1 MYTEMKTN
9 PNDRRQ
15 GSACEQSESGRTSSQ
30 IPWDVEAVIVGAES
44 RELLVERL
52 EQLQA
57 AIAENTEA
65 RLVDIAATLNTQTQP
80 SQCRIALV
88 AASVEE
94 LGKRIERA
102 LVRLSADECPFIN
115 DAAGIY
121 YFSKPLYQKGAVAF
135 LFPGEGA
142 QYLSMLGD
150 LCTHFPEMDRCL
162 QLADEAFTRHD
173 PDARPISEFVHF
185 PKDADPEDAESAR
198 QELGR
203 LDSTMVSVL
212 FADWAMNELLTS
224 LQIEADVIAG
234 HSAGELAALGAA
246 KSMPGEDQAVN
257 VVGMMQALRNQ
268 DSGDGQRFVLLAVG
282 ASREVVA
289 ETIEKVIPK
298 VPTDSELHLAMDNCP
313 HQTVLVGTS
322 EAMEAV
328 VDELT
333 AAKVMHEKLPFD
345 RPYHTYLFEPYLE
358 DLSKYFAEVPF
369 RTPEATVYSCTTAQ
383 PFPNDPD
390 QIRDLALSHWASRV
404 RFTDM
409 IRQMHDDGV
418 RIFIEAGP
426 RGNLSSFATD
436 ILRGEEFLAVAAN
449 VQRRSGTMQ
458 LNHLV
463 AQLAAHHV
471 PMQLG
476 HLYERREHSEFIWQ
490 AKEPATKQ
498 ENAARPT
505 KTSERLAAMPPTVP
519 EVPSS
524 SASRARPELPIPQSK
539 PVADLP
545 PASSSAGST
554 SHVMNRYMSVM
565 EQFLGDQEAVTK
577 AYLQQK
583 RTGQR
588 VSRKVPRTSKQSIR
602 PTGGTQPAP
611 ALRTPQAVPSTP
623 PHGPLIGEII
633 DHQPGKSL
641 VMRRRLDLQEDIYA
655 GEHTV
660 GGRDVSKVDPA
671 HHGLPVMPMTFNLE
685 MMAEIGTLLIPGFVV
700 AAIRDVQLQ
709 RWLDFDAGDVGL
721 IQVSAT
727 LLEEPLPAGEL
738 KGAKLIRV
746 EVRDL
751 GSAHDP
757 DAEGAGASAGTVVM
771 TPGYPAAPKPKSKPL
786 TDAHPSRPSLE
797 QVYKSLFHG
806 PLFQGVVSLDI
817 CGDEGVDA
825 TIRVLPREGLLR
837 SNDHP
842 NFIFDPVF
850 IDVSMHPT
858 VAWHLEQPDQS
869 GRILLPYE
877 MKRIEFF
884 GPCPTVG
891 AEFTNRSRVAHAS
904 ARQFH
909 QDGEILDSNG
919 NVWSRLLGV
928 RSWRFYLPFGE
939 VNFNGPKDEYFLTK
953 DWPEAMPDSTEQ
965 PPEEEPSAFGGNE
978 ATGDPKNWCVR
989 FSPSADLMQ
998 PALQSAAAQVTLSK
1012 RERQIHRDLRA
1023 SDAERSKWLFSRV
1036 AAKDAARILWR
1047 FHHAERLFPADIEIE
1062 SDDLGCFRATPCGS
1076 HRPTE
1081 IPKVSFAA
1089 ADDFM
1094 VAAASLGS
1102 PVGVAIQKIEADDHA
1117 LDEDIQAAVEGT
1129 SEAES
1134 NLGAKLQA
1142 ARWAVAKA
1150 LGSQV
1155 VRDTRQLTI
1164 GRWDSAGNVYVA
1176 PDTRL
1181 CTSYPEFLGK
1191 RIVVRTFP
1199 CKDMIIATTLGQC
1212 EAPD

>member
-1 MYTEMKTN
+1 MYTEMTAHS
-9 PNDRRQ
+9 NDRRHHL
-15 GSACEQSESGRTSSQ
+15 AREPMESDRQTSQ
-30 IPWDVEAVIVGAES
+30 IPWDVEAVVVGAENRS
-44 RELLVERL
+44 LLVERL
-52 EQLQA
+52 KNLQA
-57 AIAENTEA
+57 AIVENSEA
-65 RLVDIAATLNTQTQP
+65 RLIDIAATLNAQAQH
-80 SQCRIALV
+80 SECRIAFV
-88 AASVEE
+88 AATVEE
-94 LGKRIERA
+94 LGKRLERA

-121 YFSKPLYQKGAVAF
+121 YFSKPLFQKGAVAF

-150 LCTHFPEMDRCL
+150 LCPHFPEVDRCL
-162 QLADEAFTRHD
+162 QFADEAFARHD
-173 PDARPISEFVHF
+173 PDARPLSAFAHF
-185 PKDADPEDAESAR
+185 PKDADPEETAKAQ

-203 LDSTMVSVL
+203 LDTTMVSVL
-212 FADWAMNELLTS
+212 FADWAMNELLSS
-224 LQIEADVIAG
+224 LHIQADVIAG

-246 KSMPGEDQAVN
+246 KSINVEDQAIN

-268 DSGDGQRFVLLAVG
+268 DSGGGQSFELLAVG

-289 ETIEKVIPK
+289 ATIQKVSSK
-298 VPTDSELHLAMDNCP
+298 VPADSELHLAMDNCP
-313 HQTVLVGTS
+313 HQTVLVGTT
-322 EAMEAV
+322 EAMATV
-328 VDELT
+328 VAELT

-358 DLSKYFAEVPF
+358 DLSKRFAEVTF
-369 RTPEATVYSCTTAQ
+369 REPPVTVYSCTTAQ
-383 PFPNDPD
+383 PFPSNPD
-390 QIRDLALSHWASRV
+390 HIRDLALSHWASQV

-409 IRQMHDDGV
+409 VRQMHADGV
-418 RIFIEAGP
+418 RIFVEAGP
-426 RGNLSSFATD
+426 RGNLSSFTTD

-449 VQRRSGTMQ
+449 VQRRSGIMQ

-471 PMQLG
+471 PMQLD
-476 HLYERREHSEFIWQ
+476 HLYERREYSEF
-490 AKEPATKQ
+490 P
-498 ENAARPT
+498 
-505 KTSERLAAMPPTVP
+505 RLAATPATPEETVSGQTKTAERLSAKPPTVP
-519 EVPSS
+519 ET
-524 SASRARPELPIPQSK
+524 SAPKTSPTRPEQPAPQAT
-539 PVADLP
+539 PVAAPLP
-545 PASSSAGST
+545 ATSSIGST
-554 SHVMNRYMSVM
+554 GHVMNRYLSVM

-577 AYLQQK
+577 AYLQQN
-583 RTGQR
+583 RTGGRRRRR
-588 VSRKVPRTSKQSIR
+588 VSRTSKGRLSSTDRRQKAPELR
-602 PTGGTQPAP
+602 APTAT
-611 ALRTPQAVPSTP
+611 PSTP
-623 PHGPLIGEII
+623 TRGPLIGEIV
-633 DHQPGKSL
+633 DHQPGRSL

-660 GGRDVSKVDPA
+660 GGRDVSKVDPS

-685 MMAEIGTLLIPGFVV
+685 MMAEIGSLLVPGFVV

-709 RWLDFDAGDVGL
+709 RWLAFDVDVGL

-727 LLEEPLPAGEL
+727 VLDEPPPAGEV

-751 GSAHDP
+751 GSAFDP

-771 TPGYPAAPKPKSKPL
+771 APSYPVPPKSEAKPL
-786 TDAHPSRPSLE
+786 TNAHPSRPTLE

-806 PLFQGVVSLDI
+806 PLFQGVTSLDT

-842 NFIFDPVF
+842 SFIFDPVF

-884 GPCPTVG
+884 GPCPAIG
-891 AEFTNRSRVAHAS
+891 DEFTNRSRVAHAS

-909 QDGEILDSNG
+909 QDGEIIDRNG
-919 NVWSRLLGV
+919 NVWCRLKGV

-939 VNFNGPKDEYFLTK
+939 VNFHGPKDEYFLTK
-953 DWPEAMPDSTEQ
+953 DWPEALPDSTEQ
-965 PPEEEPSAFGGNE
+965 PPEEEPTAFGGTN
-978 ATGDPKNWCVR
+978 AAGNPKNWCVR

-1012 RERQIHRDLRA
+1012 HERQIHRDLRA
-1023 SDAERSKWLFSRV
+1023 SDAERSQWLFGRV

-1047 FHHAERLFPADIEIE
+1047 IHHGDRLFPADIEIKA
-1062 SDDLGCFRATPCGS
+1062 DDLGCFRATPCGS
-1076 HRPTE
+1076 NRPNE

-1089 ADDFM
+1089 VEDFM

-1102 PVGVAIQKIEADDHA
+1102 PVGVAIQKIEAEDDT
-1117 LDEDIQAAVEGT
+1117 LDDDIQAAVENATDSGGD
-1129 SEAES
+1129 
-1134 NLGAKLQA
+1134 LGARLQA
-1142 ARWAVAKA
+1142 ARSAVVEA
-1150 LGSQV
+1150 LGRQV
-1155 VRDTRQLTI
+1155 VRDARQLTI
-1164 GRWDSAGNVYVA
+1164 GRWDSDADVFVA

-1181 CTSYPEFLGK
+1181 CTAYPEYLGK
-1191 RIVVRTFP
+1191 RIVVRTFK

-1212 EAPD
+1212 EAPLS